1 MNSNE
6 SDVMFH

>member
-6 SDVMFH
+6 P